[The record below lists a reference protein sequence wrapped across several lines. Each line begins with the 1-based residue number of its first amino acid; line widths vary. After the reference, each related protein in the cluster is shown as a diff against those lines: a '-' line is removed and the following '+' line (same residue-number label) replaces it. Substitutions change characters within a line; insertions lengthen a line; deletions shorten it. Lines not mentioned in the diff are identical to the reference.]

1 MKEQSLLRVNT
12 CQDKSIAAVTV
23 FPAAGAIAAIRTS
36 SSLQSSVRT
45 FGHARATRHK
55 HMPMQDTAR
64 SFAGKQSDE
73 AKFQLYMEATHF
85 AETIENLN
93 DAEYRITQML
103 DILHNQGRQFRVS

>member
-1 MKEQSLLRVNT
+1 M
-12 CQDKSIAAVTV
+12 CQDKSVAAVTV
-23 FPAAGAIAAIRTS
+23 FPVADAMS
-36 SSLQSSVRT
+36 
-45 FGHARATRHK
+45 ATRASNFCQSGVFEMPETSCHK
-55 HMPMQDTAR
+55 HMLMQDTAR

>member
-1 MKEQSLLRVNT
+1 M
-12 CQDKSIAAVTV
+12 CQDKSIAAATV
-23 FPAAGAIAAIRTS
+23 FPVADAMSAIRSSGFYWSGVFDMPGTS
-36 SSLQSSVRT
+36 C
-45 FGHARATRHK
+45 HK